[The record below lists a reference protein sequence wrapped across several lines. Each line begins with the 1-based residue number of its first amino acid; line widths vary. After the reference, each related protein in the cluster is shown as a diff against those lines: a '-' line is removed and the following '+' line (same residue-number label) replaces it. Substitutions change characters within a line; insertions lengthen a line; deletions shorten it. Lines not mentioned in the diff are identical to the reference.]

1 MRPVWSMSGSQQL
14 TTLDAV
20 HSTIALLQTY
30 SLQLVAELEKSGH
43 AQEIGARNTARLLM
57 FRYRM
62 DPKKA
67 HRQVRFAKALD
78 KYPAVAAALP
88 DPLSDTV
95 AEVLLDPA
103 QAEAIV
109 SALEK
114 VPDTVP
120 AEDKAVAEEQMVKA
134 AAHLSPVDL
143 RRLGKKVRDTL
154 DADGP
159 EPAEDKAARREALWL
174 KNADHGVE
182 FGGYLAN
189 ENAELFRTLI
199 DATSKPH
206 KTDDGERDPRSRTK
220 RQADALVVLLE
231 LAAGSNG
238 VPGRPRVM
246 VTIDYDDLRD
256 ATSKATGDLV
266 YGDGLS
272 AAAIRRLACDA
283 GVIPIVLGSD
293 SRPLDV
299 GREERFVT
307 PAIRNALIKRDG
319 GCVVCKA
326 PPSHCHAH
334 HLIPWFEGGITS
346 LDNLVLLCSGDHT
359 DVHMR
364 PPNHPHH
371 QWQSPR
377 LPPHLGHPRPC
388 HAHRP
393 HPPEPACQL
402 AKSHRPDLDH
412 PDRGRCLESLGC
424 SHLPARQPCG
434 RSHPRP
440 VHLQPATC
448 RPLGRSRHRPQTTN
462 RLPGSVTR
470 PTRAP
475 GRPSETPLTQVSEH
489 SDLPTN

>member
-359 DVHMR
+359 DVHAGHRIIHITNGKVHVSRPTWATPGPAMR
-364 PPNHPHH
+364 IDLTHPSPPANWPRATDPT
-371 QWQSPR
+371 WITPTEAAALNPWGAPTCPPASPADG
-377 LPPHLGHPRPC
+377 PT
-388 HAHRP
+388 HAP
-393 HPPEPACQL
+393 STSNQ
-402 AKSHRPDLDH
+402 
-412 PDRGRCLESLGC
+412 
-424 SHLPARQPCG
+424 
-434 RSHPRP
+434 
-440 VHLQPATC
+440 QPADPWGDHATA
-448 RPLGRSRHRPQTTN
+448 PKQQTAS
-462 RLPGSVTR
+462 PG
-470 PTRAP
+470 P
-475 GRPSETPLTQVSEH
+475 
-489 SDLPTN
+489 